1 MDMALNKIT
10 SAKEAGAQFLCTA
23 CPYTHLQF
31 DWVQHRIVQSSGNWE
46 PVAPILY
53 PQLLGLSMG
62 IDEQLLG
69 LSKSSFELTNITS
82 FLMPE

>member
-1 MDMALNKIT
+1 
-10 SAKEAGAQFLCTA
+10 
-23 CPYTHLQF
+23 LQF
-31 DWVQHRIVQSSGNWE
+31 DWVQYRIARNSENWE

-62 IDEQLLG
+62 IDEHTLG